1 MTSSTVLPCTPYT
14 DESDMTPAVKSKPLP
29 AFNKPSLARSRNM
42 ASIRSVDTTPEMVV
56 RSGLHR
62 AGFRYRVHYRQ
73 LPGSPDVV
81 LRKYR
86 TAVLIHGCFWHGH
99 ACYIGHIPRSNI
111 DYWRAKIL
119 RNVTRDARNLREL
132 CDDGWQVR
140 IVHECTLATDTRK
153 LLAVLRAARR
163 AFESS

>member
-1 MTSSTVLPCTPYT
+1 MNPYT
-14 DESDMTPAVKSKPLP
+14 HESDMTPVVTSEPLP
-29 AFNKPSLARSRNM
+29 VFKKPSVARSRNM
-42 ASIRSVDTTPEMVV
+42 AAIRSVDTKPEMVV
-56 RSGLHR
+56 RRGLHR
-62 AGFRYRVHYRQ
+62 AGFRYRVHNRR

-99 ACYIGHIPRSNI
+99 ACQIGHIPRSNA

-119 RNVTRDARNLREL
+119 RNMTRDARDLREL
-132 CDDGWQVR
+132 CDDGWRVR
-140 IVHECTLATDTRK
+140 IVHECTLETDARN
-153 LLAVLRAARR
+153 LLAVLTAARC